1 MRDEGPLGGIDT
13 RSQGASHMV
22 ALSYHWAGQ
31 MLTDLLIPE
40 KGPMPH
46 GLVWWA
52 EWEGRRGRC
61 LTQSL

>member
-1 MRDEGPLGGIDT
+1 MQDEGPLGEIDT
-13 RSQGASHMV
+13 RSHMV
-22 ALSYHWAGQ
+22 VLSYHWAGQ
-31 MLTDLLIPE
+31 MLTDLLTE
-40 KGPMPH
+40 KGPVPH